1 MSEMTVLAYLACFPD
16 LIVVTTFIL
25 PSFTLYELAGLSY
38 IMNQLS
44 LM

>member
-25 PSFTLYELAGLSY
+25 PSFTLYELADLSY